1 MYYCIVKLRYLVEIS
16 IFVSWK
22 EISRFVN
29 GSVYG
34 CSLTQVRIQETSNE
48 ESRVY
53 LAETID
59 GSLLSC
65 GVGIVQCLLN
75 LLCYVIW

>member
-1 MYYCIVKLRYLVEIS
+1 MYYCIVKSRYLFEIS

-22 EISRFVN
+22 EISRFVD
-29 GSVYG
+29 GSLYD
-34 CSLTQVRIQETSNE
+34 CNLTQVRIQETSNE

-53 LAETID
+53 LAKATD

-65 GVGIVQCLLN
+65 GVGIV
-75 LLCYVIW
+75 

>member
-1 MYYCIVKLRYLVEIS
+1 MYYCIVKSRYLFEIS
-16 IFVSWK
+16 IFLSWK
-22 EISRFVN
+22 EISRFVD

-34 CSLTQVRIQETSNE
+34 CNLTQVRIQETSNE

-53 LAETID
+53 LAKATD

-65 GVGIVQCLLN
+65 GVGIV
-75 LLCYVIW
+75 

>member
-1 MYYCIVKLRYLVEIS
+1 M
-16 IFVSWK
+16 
-22 EISRFVN
+22 
-29 GSVYG
+29 YG

-53 LAETID
+53 LAKTSD

-65 GVGIVQCLLN
+65 GVGIV
-75 LLCYVIW
+75 

>member
-1 MYYCIVKLRYLVEIS
+1 MYYCIVKSRYLFEIS

-22 EISRFVN
+22 EISRFVD

-34 CSLTQVRIQETSNE
+34 YNLTQGRIQETSNE

-53 LAETID
+53 LAKATD

-65 GVGIVQCLLN
+65 GVGIV
-75 LLCYVIW
+75 